1 MTFNYKREFGR
12 KKEKKSASSGC
23 QYCGEHT
30 VCALPVF
37 LRVSDKEAVVVCY
50 KSYCLS
56 CGKIQAFVE
65 TDAIGNKKRMYA
77 FFMGSARKCR
87 DFFLPRE
94 MYESADGKADVGLK
108 VRLVRALLALQV
120 KSPSTREFTKEEVY
134 DELYKQEQ
142 GR

>member
-1 MTFNYKREFGR
+1 MTFNYKRNFG
-12 KKEKKSASSGC
+12 KKEEKKSVVPAC
-23 QYCGEHT
+23 QYCREHT

-65 TDAIGNKKRMYA
+65 TDGIGNQKRTYA
-77 FFMGSARKCR
+77 FWLNCGRKCR

-108 VRLVRALLALQV
+108 VRLVRALLALQI

-134 DELYKQEQ
+134 DELYKQEH

>member
-1 MTFNYKREFGR
+1 MTFNYKRKFEI
-12 KKEKKSASSGC
+12 KQSVVPSC
-23 QYCGEHT
+23 QFCGEHT

-37 LRVSDKEAVVVCY
+37 LRVSDKEAVVVCH

-65 TDAIGNKKRMYA
+65 TDATGNQKRTYA
-77 FFMGSARKCR
+77 FWLNWGRKCR

-94 MYESADGKADVGLK
+94 MYETSDGKADVGLK

-120 KSPSTREFTKEEVY
+120 KTPSAREFTKEQVY
-134 DELYKQEQ
+134 EELYRQQ
-142 GR
+142 QSR